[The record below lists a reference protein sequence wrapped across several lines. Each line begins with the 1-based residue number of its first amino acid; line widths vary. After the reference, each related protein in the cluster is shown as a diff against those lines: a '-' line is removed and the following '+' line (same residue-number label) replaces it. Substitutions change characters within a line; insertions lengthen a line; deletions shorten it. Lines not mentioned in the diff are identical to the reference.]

1 MLFAM
6 GVPHDVVQVPGGVIL
21 VVPPKWEAGAR
32 RQLELYA
39 QEDAGFRPHRPEFE
53 FKGDGLYGVLAYIAL
68 LGIAYAMQV
77 NSSFGLDWRRQGLSS
92 ARDFLDE
99 PWRALTSLTLHADI
113 EHLCGNLFFGA
124 LFGVLVTQ
132 LIGSGAGWLMIL
144 LAGFGGNAVNA
155 LVQPETHRSLG
166 ASTAV
171 FGALGLLVGF
181 EFMRRKKFELPAV
194 QRWAPPILGA
204 FLLGWLGFGGGDT
217 DVMAHVFGFLVGG
230 ALGLPL
236 AKLDARGSF
245 DLPEVQT
252 WCGMATIALLCMGW
266 SFAHL

>member
-6 GVPHDVVQVPGGVIL
+6 GVPHDVVQVPGAVLL
-21 VVPPKWEAGAR
+21 VVPPQWEAGAR

-39 QEDAGFRPHRPEFE
+39 QEDAGFQPQRPELE
-53 FKGDGLYGVLAYIAL
+53 FKGDGLHGVLVYIAL
-68 LGIAYAMQV
+68 LGLVYAMQA
-77 NSSFGLDWRRQGLSS
+77 NYAFGLDWRREGLSS
-92 ARDFLDE
+92 ARAFLDE
-99 PWRALTSLTLHADI
+99 PWRAMTSLTLHADI

-132 LIGSGAGWLMIL
+132 LLGSGAGWLMIL
-144 LAGFGGNAVNA
+144 LAGFGGNAINA
-155 LVQPETHRSLG
+155 LVQSETHRSLG

-171 FGALGLLVGF
+171 FGALGLLVGY
-181 EFMRRKKFELPAV
+181 EFMRRKKIELPAV

-230 ALGLPL
+230 ALGLPI
-236 AKLDARGSF
+236 ARLDARGSF
-245 DLPEVQT
+245 DRPEVQA
-252 WCGMATIALLCMGW
+252 WCAMAAIALLCLAW